1 MFKRLGALLTIVVFI
16 GAALPNASA
25 QNKDRNP
32 VVMTRNMDTGS
43 DFKYVLNATTQQ
55 ELIAAVTATYY
66 EILASNIPERAEGI
80 AAEIQ
85 QQLPYFVALQEVT
98 TVRKGPL
105 GGPAKTVVIKQLQ
118 ALLGAL
124 RRRGVHYAPVAIQ
137 RNADFELP
145 AFDPFSSTFFDARVT
160 DFDVVLAR
168 TDLPPSELKI
178 EQVTKH
184 HFTAT
189 LAFTVFGQEITVPRG
204 WIAVDAKLRGKPY
217 RLVDTH
223 LESIN
228 YPIQVMQAIELV
240 NGPTLAPVPVVL
252 AGDINSDADSSD
264 PVLSASYQVLV
275 NAGFLDFW
283 PIIHP
288 GDPGFTN
295 PLHGEDP
302 VTPSTPNQ
310 RIDVILAKPGGK
322 GIDARDEFLIGTTSD
337 DGLWPSDHAGVV
349 GSFILLP

>member
-1 MFKRLGALLTIVVFI
+1 MLKRIGALLAVVVVI
-16 GAALPNASA
+16 GAAVPNAIA
-25 QNKDRNP
+25 QNKDRKLI
-32 VVMTRNMDTGS
+32 VMTRNMDTGS
-43 DFKYVLNATTQQ
+43 DFKYVLSATTQQ
-55 ELIAAVTATYY
+55 ELVAAVTATYY
-66 EILASNIPERAEGI
+66 EILASNIPERAELI

-85 QQLPYFVALQEVT
+85 QQLPDLVALQEVT

-105 GGPAKTVVIKQLQ
+105 GGPAKTVVVKQLQ

-124 RRRGVHYAPVAIQ
+124 KRRGVHYIAVAIQ
-137 RNADFELP
+137 RNEDFELP
-145 AFDPFSSTFFDARVT
+145 AFDPFSNTFFDARVT

-168 TDLPPSELKI
+168 TDLPVSELKI

-184 HFTAT
+184 HFIAT
-189 LAFTVFGQEITVPRG
+189 LAFSMFGLEITVPRG
-204 WIAVDAKLRGKPY
+204 WIAVDVKLRGKPY
-217 RLVDTH
+217 RFVDTH

-228 YPIQVMQAIELV
+228 YPIQIMQAIELV
-240 NGPTLAPVPVVL
+240 NGPTLASKPVIL

-264 PVLSASYQVLV
+264 PVLSGSYQVLV
-275 NAGFLDFW
+275 NAGFIDFW

-322 GIDARDEFLIGTTSD
+322 GIEARDEFLIGTTPD
-337 DGLWPSDHAGVV
+337 DLWPSDHAGVV
-349 GSFILLP
+349 GLFTLLP